1 MKNLIKQLLRENLI
15 EAKNIGTLYHFTNY
29 KNLILIAENQFVLT
43 SNIQPYV
50 SFTRNKD
57 FKSSSIPMQVRLT
70 IDGNSLSSKYRIQPY
85 ADVKAGYGRG
95 TEDESEERISLNK
108 YPRGVDI
115 SKSLIEIQV
124 ISPEH
129 LAPYDDEMGEP
140 PSLMN
145 YYALLNYVRKNGV
158 PVKVVKKFS

>member
-1 MKNLIKQLLRENLI
+1 MKDLIKQLLRENLI
-15 EAKNIGTLYHFTNY
+15 EAKNIGNLYHFTSY
-29 KNLILIAENQFVLT
+29 KNLMLIIEDQYVLKST
-43 SNIQPYV
+43 IQPYV
-50 SFTRNKD
+50 SFTRNKN

-70 IDGNSLSSKYRIQPY
+70 VDGNTLSNKYRIQSY
-85 ADVKAGYGRG
+85 ADVRAGYGRG

-124 ISPEH
+124 IPPQDLGPH
-129 LAPYDDEMGEP
+129 DDEMGEP

-145 YYALLNYVRKNGV
+145 YYVLLKYIQENGV
-158 PVKVVKKFS
+158 PVKIVKKFS